1 MTIIIVIINIISFFL
16 HPPPPLFFEPGVK
29 TRLVLH
35 WFVFCSFVDMLE
47 EGRERGHT
55 RTHASQED
63 SEATSWTKEV
73 ASRRAARAWA

>member
-1 MTIIIVIINIISFFL
+1 MTIIIIIVIINIISFFL
-16 HPPPPLFFEPGVK
+16 HPSLFFEPGVK

-35 WFVFCSFVDMLE
+35 WFCSFVDMLE
-47 EGRERGHT
+47 EGRERGHAHA
-55 RTHASQED
+55 RTSQED